1 MAHYHLIDVPIHF
14 MAGLNDNLIPAK
26 DCFKHYKVLH
36 RVSPHLA
43 TCKPLAG
50 RGHIDFTYGLD
61 TEISHEIF
69 SYAGVTR
76 ALTPSVS
83 GNSSPKWD
91 GAGGGSPLP
100 TKMRGGISGYN
111 NRRTSRGGVGGE
123 DGGGAVPAAPGI
135 VLGHNLKVCV
145 LVAQCVHRCMCVYT
159 FIDEWTKMCI

>member
-14 MAGLNDNLIPAK
+14 MAGLNDNLIPAR

-91 GAGGGSPLP
+91 GAGGG
-100 TKMRGGISGYN
+100 
-111 NRRTSRGGVGGE
+111 RRCRR
-123 DGGGAVPAAPGI
+123 
-135 VLGHNLKVCV
+135 K
-145 LVAQCVHRCMCVYT
+145 
-159 FIDEWTKMCI
+159 